1 MPDGDIGVIYSKL
14 NKLDNRITELE
25 STRPFLKEMIERNI
39 ASNEKLSQTLVE
51 VQESMI
57 KMNDKMDVQ
66 AELIETMRKEFEEAN
81 MQTNERIESVDQK
94 VNEIDD
100 RSKFDIMGFFKKNFP
115 WIVVIIGLGIA
126 YASTFVKF

>member
-81 MQTNERIESVDQK
+81 MQTNERIEAVDQK